1 VEAHLELDDSEFIS
15 DDDPAA
21 VAGYNRDDCLSTRA
35 LRDSLEHCRRSLIAE
50 GVDIPRP
57 EAPLFGARLGQQRRT
72 PSGSSARTGAKDR
85 DDGLARRR

>member
-21 VAGYNRDDCLSTRA
+21 VAGYNRDDCRSTRA
-35 LRDSLEHCRRSLIAE
+35 LRDPLEHCRRSLIAE

-57 EAPLFGARLGQQRRT
+57 EAPLFGAPGPRKAQTFGFQR
-72 PSGSSARTGAKDR
+72 PDR
-85 DDGLARRR
+85 RKRSR